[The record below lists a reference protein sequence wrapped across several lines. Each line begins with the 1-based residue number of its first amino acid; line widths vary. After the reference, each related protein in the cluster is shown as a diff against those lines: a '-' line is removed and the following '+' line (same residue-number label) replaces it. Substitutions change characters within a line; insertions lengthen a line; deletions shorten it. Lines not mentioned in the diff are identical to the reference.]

1 MRAMIIEGF
10 GGPEALHLAEL
21 AIPEPGPGD
30 VRVKVV
36 ACSVNPADWK
46 TREGMLSKYIVYHFP
61 FVLGFDV
68 AGVVD
73 AVGDDNSRFA
83 PGDRVFGISRQG
95 DGINGSYA
103 EFTLCH
109 EAMLAPLPEGL
120 SFEEAATLP
129 VAGMTALGGLV
140 DVGKIAPGQTVL
152 INGGAGGVGSIAIQI
167 AKAAGAQILATCS
180 AHNAD
185 YVRGLGA
192 DAVIDYRNKDVVA
205 EVKALCPGGV
215 DLVLDAVGLNTLLP
229 RVTELVRRGGAFV
242 EIETLISQASQAE
255 TDRAGQA
262 GIAILSNMIASP
274 QMPDQLARIAT
285 MAGEGRIKASV
296 TATFALEEVA
306 QAHRQI
312 RDGHTRGKIAI
323 RVDPAIEG

>member
-1 MRAMIIEGF
+1 MRAMVIDGF

-21 AIPEPGPGD
+21 AIPEPGPGEI
-30 VRVKVV
+30 RVKV
-36 ACSVNPADWK
+36 ATCSVNPADWK
-46 TREGMLSKYIVYHFP
+46 TREGMLSKYIVYNFP

-73 AVGDDNSRFA
+73 AVGDENCRFA
-83 PGDRVFGISRQG
+83 LGDRVFGISRQG

-103 EFTLCH
+103 EFTICH
-109 EAMLAPLPEGL
+109 EAMLALLTDGL

-167 AKAAGAQILATCS
+167 AKAAGARVLTTCS
-180 AHNAD
+180 PHNAD
-185 YVRGLGA
+185 YVCGLGA
-192 DAVIDYRNKDVVA
+192 DAAIDYRNNDVIA
-205 EVKALCPGGV
+205 EVNALCPGGV

-229 RVTELVRRGGAFV
+229 RATELVRRGGTFV
-242 EIETLISQASQAE
+242 EIETLISEASQAE
-255 TDRAGQA
+255 TESAAQA
-262 GIAILSNMIASP
+262 GISILSNMIASA
-274 QMPDQLARIAT
+274 QMSDQLARIAD
-285 MAGEGRIKASV
+285 MAGEGKIKAPV

-306 QAHRQI
+306 EAQRRI
-312 RDGHTRGKIAI
+312 EDGHVRGKIAI
-323 RVDPAIEG
+323 LVDPEMKG